1 MAGTMHSQGASL
13 PNRGNEGDHTP
24 LNVTLS
30 HYSVLDGL
38 SSNCVFKV
46 VQDAKGFIWLA
57 TAKGLDRFDGNS
69 FQHYPYANM
78 VDGLDRLAH
87 QFIQLN
93 TTQDGLFHIT
103 LSRSLIDTAF
113 DLNIR
118 FDPLRL
124 APLPTQAR
132 NTPSPRGSLVHRGGR
147 DYVWGFVGDAQD
159 SIALF
164 REGIPISG
172 TVLATPIIPFQAWY
186 GGQSDSPIFIRSD
199 LGRVEWSFW
208 KDDQVELVQSDLA
221 DIRGNYIQGDW
232 DGLIYSA
239 SESTLS
245 YFEGYH
251 DKPWPQGTLISVDQ
265 AGALTPV
272 GHWDDLFPFPLP
284 YEVHRVSLKH
294 NPWNHQ
300 IWCFHDDA
308 LAIIDTRGNLLYNDR
323 ISDQPQLAALINT
336 VHFTSPN
343 EAWVGSCKGISV
355 IHSYPSSFEAFFTA
369 EVTMNSDPDG
379 IKDVLNNCRSI
390 IELGPDSFAF
400 STNGHGVRLHHA
412 GRSHMLA
419 PENGAGAGLHLGRDT
434 LFYATPEGI
443 GFLNRDG
450 KTDWVQTF
458 DPSPLAA
465 IWDLNRL
472 DTDRWLIGGQGAV
485 LVDTQT
491 GDIRPL
497 ALHDG
502 GAVGDAYQ
510 FHEWQDTLWLA
521 ASSGVHIWDNTTEH
535 WTPWHIADNK
545 APEVLE
551 AHHLFIDNE
560 GVKWISTATRGVLE
574 YNPKK
579 KSTVAHDQESGLP
592 SSTVYGGIQDRS
604 GHLWFST
611 DQGLVQHPSGT
622 TDWIL
627 FDERHGLH
635 ETEFNRTGVH
645 LGPSGT
651 AYFSTINGLTT
662 FDTYS
667 FVTNTELPQPP
678 LVITSL
684 LQHKA
689 DSGAVKEV
697 TLDFERQ
704 GTLRLGPQDDFFS
717 LRLAL
722 LDYSGLPREFRY
734 RTRHEENEPT
744 DWIGMEGSAINL
756 SGMPPGATDVQVQ
769 ARRRGAPWGKI
780 HRTIPVIVEA
790 PWYRDPQR
798 IALTILASLLI
809 LWGFIAL
816 RLKSLKSRNLLLE
829 SMVSQRTQSLND
841 ALGAKDTYLKELHH
855 RVKNNLQIMGDLME
869 LQADQERLP
878 VVQEALATGRL
889 RLESIA
895 LIHKHLYLDATAR
908 EVKLADF
915 IHEYAAHVQDGL
927 VDEHDHVQWDIQG
940 DEVLFD
946 IECAQSFGLLLN
958 ELVTNSLRHG
968 RSAANP
974 LCIGVHWDALPEDR
988 IQLRYSDN
996 GPGLPSSLDPATERT
1011 LGIKL
1016 IRNLT
1021 GQLEGHLELDPE
1033 NRATWQFNISC
1044 AFRNTKQATGS
1055 SLSRKKDPPPGN
1067 KDIGP

>member
-1 MAGTMHSQGASL
+1 MAGAMRGQGASL
-13 PNRGNEGDHTP
+13 TNRGNDGDHAP

-57 TAKGLDRFDGNS
+57 TSKGLDRFDGNR

-78 VDGLDRLAH
+78 VDGRDRLAH

-103 LSRSLIDTAF
+103 LSRSLIDNTF
-113 DLNIR
+113 DLNVR
-118 FDPLRL
+118 FDPLKL
-124 APLPTQAR
+124 AHLPTQSH
-132 NTPSPRGSLVHRGGR
+132 THPPLRGSIVRRAGKKYEW
-147 DYVWGFVGDAQD
+147 DFTTDAQD
-159 SIALF
+159 SMALF
-164 REGIPISG
+164 LEGIPISNA
-172 TVLATPIIPFQAWY
+172 VVVTPIVPFQAWH
-186 GGQSDSPIFIRSD
+186 GGQSDSTLFIRSFSQ
-199 LGRVEWSFW
+199 RAEWSFW
-208 KDDQVELVQSDLA
+208 KDDQVEFMKSDLA
-221 DIRGNYIQGDW
+221 DIRGNSIQGDW
-232 DGLIYSA
+232 DGLIFSA

-251 DKPWPQGTLISVDQ
+251 DKPWPKGTLISADET
-265 AGALTPV
+265 GTLTPM

-284 YEVHRVSLKH
+284 DELHRVSLKH

-308 LAIIDTRGNLLYNDR
+308 LAIIDTRGNLLFNDR
-323 ISDQPQLAALINT
+323 ISDHPQLAALINT

-369 EVTMNSDPDG
+369 EIAMNGDPDS
-379 IKDVLNNCRSI
+379 IKDVLINCRSI
-390 IELGPDSFAF
+390 IELGPDSFVF
-400 STNGHGVRLHHA
+400 STNSHGVRLHHA
-412 GRSHMLA
+412 GQSRMLA
-419 PENGAGAGLHLGRDT
+419 PENGAGAGLYLGRDT
-434 LFYATPEGI
+434 LFYTTPEGI
-443 GFLNRDG
+443 GFLNREG
-450 KTDWVQTF
+450 KMDWVQTF

-465 IWDLNRL
+465 IWDLYRL
-472 DTDRWLIGGQGAV
+472 DNDRWLIGGQGAV

-491 GDIRPL
+491 GDIRTL
-497 ALHDG
+497 ALYDG
-502 GAVGDAYQ
+502 GALGDAYQ
-510 FHEWQDTLWLA
+510 IHGLNDTLWLA
-521 ASSGVHIWDNTTEH
+521 ASSGLHIWDDIHEH
-535 WTPWHIADNK
+535 WTPWHIAVIG
-545 APEVLE
+545 APKVLE
-551 AHHLFIDNE
+551 AHHHFVDTQ
-560 GVKWISTATRGVLE
+560 GVHWISTATRGVLE

-579 KSTVAHDQESGLP
+579 RSTVVHDQESGLP
-592 SSTVYGGIQDRS
+592 SSTVYGGLQDRT

-611 DQGLVQHPSGT
+611 EQGLVQHPSGT

-704 GTLRLGPQDDFFS
+704 GTLHLGPQDDFFS

-744 DWIGMEGSAINL
+744 DWISMEGSAINL

-780 HRTIPVIVEA
+780 QRTIPVIVEA

-908 EVKLADF
+908 KVNLSDF
-915 IHEYAAHVQDGL
+915 IHEYATHVQDGL
-927 VDEHDHVQWDIQG
+927 VDERDHVQWDIQG

-974 LCIGVHWDALPEDR
+974 LRISVHWAAMPEDR
-988 IQLRYSDN
+988 IHLRYSDN
-996 GPGLPSSLDPATERT
+996 GPGLPSALDPATEST

-1021 GQLEGHLELDPE
+1021 EQLEGQLELDPE
-1033 NRATWQFNISC
+1033 NRASWQFNLSY
-1044 AFRNTKQATGS
+1044 ALRNTKQGAGSKVSQKKEPPTG
-1055 SLSRKKDPPPGN
+1055 N
-1067 KDIGP
+1067 

>member
-57 TAKGLDRFDGNS
+57 TAKGLDRFDGDS

-132 NTPSPRGSLVHRGGR
+132 NTPSPRSSLVHRGGR

-369 EVTMNSDPDG
+369 EVTMNGDPDG

-465 IWDLNRL
+465 IWDLYRL

-535 WTPWHIADNK
+535 WTPWHIANIG
-545 APEVLE
+545 APQVLE
-551 AHHLFIDNE
+551 AHHHFIDDQ
-560 GVKWISTATRGVLE
+560 GVHWISTATRGVLE
-574 YNPKK
+574 YDPKDR
-579 KSTVAHDQESGLP
+579 STVVHNQESGLP
-592 SSTVYGGIQDRS
+592 SSTVYGGLQNRF
-604 GHLWFST
+604 GHHWFST
-611 DQGLVQHPSGT
+611 DQGLVQHTSGT

-645 LGPSGT
+645 LGTSGT

-662 FDTYS
+662 FDTES
-667 FVTNTELPQPP
+667 LLTNAALPPPP

-717 LRLAL
+717 LRFAL
-722 LDYSGLPREFRY
+722 LDYSRLPREFRY
-734 RTRHEENEPT
+734 RTWHEEDEPT
-744 DWIGMEGSAINL
+744 DWISMEGSAINL
-756 SGMPPGATDVQVQ
+756 SGTPPGATEVQLQ
-769 ARRRGAPWGKI
+769 ARRRGEPWGKI
-780 HRTIPVIVEA
+780 QRTISVTVEA
-790 PWYRDPQR
+790 PWYQDPLR
-798 IALTILASLLI
+798 IALAILASLLI
-809 LWGFIAL
+809 LGGLVAL
-816 RLKSLKSRNLLLE
+816 RVKSLTARNLMLE
-829 SMVSQRTQSLND
+829 SMVSQRTHRLND
-841 ALGAKDTYLKELHH
+841 ALEAKDTYLKELHH

-908 EVKLADF
+908 EVNLTDF
-915 IHEYAAHVQDGL
+915 IHEYASHVKDGL

-968 RSAANP
+968 RSTANP
-974 LCIGVHWDALPEDR
+974 LCIGVHWEALPEDR

-996 GPGLPSSLDPATERT
+996 GPGLPSSLDPAMEDT
-1011 LGIKL
+1011 LGMKL

-1021 GQLEGHLELDPE
+1021 AQLEGQLELDPE
-1033 NRATWQFNISC
+1033 NRATWKFNISC

-1055 SLSRKKDPPPGN
+1055 SVSRKEDPPPGN